1 MASTKRYRTKEAKPK
16 IGRPPITERS
26 TDQRTKH
33 CAYFMTPEDHKIVDD
48 FAKAAGFRGLGHLT
62 TAIMERLVVGGFA
75 PLCFAK
81 VGLQLQAFS
90 EKNGKPY
97 TGGMYFGI
105 RPLPALPDE
114 HISDKESRSLAAKL
128 IKETSV

>member
-1 MASTKRYRTKEAKPK
+1 MPRKYIRKTKRTDL
-16 IGRPPITERS
+16 GRPKITERT

-48 FAKAAGFRGLGHLT
+48 FAKAAGFRGLGQLT
-62 TAIMERLVVGGFA
+62 TAIMERLVIGGFA

-81 VGLQLQAFS
+81 VGLQLQSFS

-97 TGGMYFGI
+97 TSGMYFGI

-128 IKETSV
+128 IKDSTTV